1 MLQAFGQSQTPNR
14 GVCNDQ
20 YTGGMITADHIRK
33 FPDTAYN
40 LRFAI
45 RKYWQCQ
52 AECCLKYAAVYFFKY
67 IHEFSYPFSS
77 STEINCS
84 RLSEM

>member
-1 MLQAFGQSQTPNR
+1 MFQAFGQSQASNG
-14 GVCNDQ
+14 GVSNDQ
-20 YTGGMITADHIRK
+20 YTGAMIAADHIRK

-52 AECCLKYAAVYFFKY
+52 TECCLKYAAVYFFEY
-67 IHEFSYPFSS
+67 IHEFSCPFSS
-77 STEINCS
+77 STEINFS